1 MDDAGNH
8 GAVAEGGVLR
18 LREVGARK
26 LVEDSGSGL
35 VHHQGR
41 GEGADGGL
49 VNVGKLGARAG
60 DVAGEIVTRDK
71 DALEDGMGGID
82 AGVNNGDDTRAGN
95 IESGSRV
102 GQTDNRTSGL
112 SDIAVRDG
120 NAEVVHGD
128 YVRE

>member
-49 VNVGKLGARAG
+49 VDVGKLGARAG

-82 AGVNNGDDTRAGN
+82 AGVNKGDEPRAGN
-95 IESGSRV
+95 AKTDLRV
-102 GQTDNRTSGL
+102 GQPDNLTSGMG
-112 SDIAVRDG
+112 DGAVQDG
-120 NAEVVHGD
+120 NAKEV
-128 YVRE
+128 